1 MIDTLLSLIAP
12 HRCSGCSKTGILL
25 CDNCK
30 YDITS
35 ESFAAC
41 VTCGSGIAGISGIC
55 ADCTVPYQRAW
66 CVADRRD
73 HLQRLIGNYK
83 FTNAR
88 AAYRPLADLLDARL
102 PELPAETVIVPV
114 PTVSSHIRE
123 RGYDHMLLI
132 ARRLGRRRGLPVS
145 TRLQRV
151 TSTKQRAAGRRQ
163 RTEQAKVAFA
173 CHVQLDPD
181 LTYLLVDD
189 VITTGATV
197 RYATHALLNAGA
209 KNVWVASISRQ
220 PLEP

>member
-1 MIDTLLSLIAP
+1 M
-12 HRCSGCSKTGILL
+12 TGTLL

-30 YDITS
+30 YDIIS
-35 ESFAAC
+35 EPFAAC
-41 VTCGSGIAGISGIC
+41 VACGSGIGGMSGIC
-55 ADCTVPYQRAW
+55 ARCTVPYQRAW

-73 HLQRLIGNYK
+73 QLQRLIGNYK

-88 AAYRPLADLLDARL
+88 ASYMPLAGLLDARL
-102 PELPAETVIVPV
+102 PQLPTETVIVPV

-132 ARRLGRRRGLPVS
+132 ARRFGRLRKLPVS

-163 RTEQAKVAFA
+163 RTEQAKVAFI
-173 CHVQLDPD
+173 CRDQLDPT
-181 LTYLLVDD
+181 LTYLLIDD

-197 RYATHALLNAGA
+197 KYAAQALLNAGA
-209 KNVWVASISRQ
+209 QNVWVASISRQ
-220 PLEP
+220 PLD